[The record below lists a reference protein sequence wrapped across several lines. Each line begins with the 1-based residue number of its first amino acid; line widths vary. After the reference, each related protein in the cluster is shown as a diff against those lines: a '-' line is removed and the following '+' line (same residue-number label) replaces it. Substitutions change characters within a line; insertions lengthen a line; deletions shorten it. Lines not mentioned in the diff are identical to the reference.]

1 MKIGVDIKILRGKIV
16 HVNKHSRYIFM
27 KTEKLNTGIRQEQIT
42 TAALN
47 LIASSGL
54 KGLSMA
60 GLARRV
66 GIVPSAIYRHF
77 RNKDEVLDAVLDH
90 IEVKLLSNV
99 AVVCKETSDSLDR
112 LKQLLTLHIKLIRE
126 NQGIPRIIFSED
138 IYTGHPERKRKV
150 YKIIMAYLKH
160 VGKIVFQGQQ
170 ERRICNDVDSATI
183 SLMFLGM
190 VQPAAILWHMSDG
203 DFDVTRHAGKAWK
216 KFNECIR
223 TK

>member
-1 MKIGVDIKILRGKIV
+1 M
-16 HVNKHSRYIFM
+16 S
-27 KTEKLNTGIRQEQIT
+27 TEKLDTEIRQEQIT

-47 LIASSGL
+47 LIASHGL
-54 KGLSMA
+54 KGLNMA

-77 RNKDEVLDAVLDH
+77 ENKDEVLDAVLDH
-90 IEVKLLSNV
+90 IEERLLNNV
-99 AVVCKETSDSLDR
+99 AVVRKKSSDSLER
-112 LKQLLTLHIKLIRE
+112 LRQLLILHTKLIRE

-150 YKIIMAYLKH
+150 YTIIMAYLKH
-160 VGKIVFQGQQ
+160 VGEIVLQGQQ
-170 ERRICNDVDSATI
+170 KREISNDIDPATI

-203 DFDVTRHAGKAWK
+203 GFDVTRHTERAWK
-216 KFNECIR
+216 IFRECIR
-223 TK
+223 VK